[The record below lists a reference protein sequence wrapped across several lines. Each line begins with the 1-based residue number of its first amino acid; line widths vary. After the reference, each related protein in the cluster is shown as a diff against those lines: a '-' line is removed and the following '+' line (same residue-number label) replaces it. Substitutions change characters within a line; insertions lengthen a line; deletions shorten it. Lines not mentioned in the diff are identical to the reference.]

1 MEFVIKTC
9 PKGKPKKCLIW
20 FYFQSFRELNTAD
33 TESLYR
39 GRTLKVKVVSYD
51 EEEERFN
58 VSMKFEDCYPHQD
71 MADVMVDLME
81 QYLTELAELQL
92 SIVESTKGIIVDKYS
107 NLY

>member
-1 MEFVIKTC
+1 
-9 PKGKPKKCLIW
+9 
-20 FYFQSFRELNTAD
+20 
-33 TESLYR
+33 
-39 GRTLKVKVVSYD
+39 
-51 EEEERFN
+51 
-58 VSMKFEDCYPHQD
+58 MKFEDCYPHQD